1 MESYTGF
8 AEFYDLFMDNIPYEE
23 WSKYLISL
31 LKENNINDGIVLDMV
46 CGTGNITEF
55 LAKAGYDMI
64 GIDNSEDMLMEAM
77 NKRYDTGLDILY
89 LCQDMRD
96 FELYGTVAAAVSICD
111 SMNYILEYDDLVK
124 VFKLVN
130 NYLDPNGLFIF
141 DLNTIHKYECMGDS
155 TIAENRE
162 EGSFIWENSYYPDK
176 KLNQY
181 DLTIFAKDEDDRY
194 TKFEETHL
202 QRGYSIEE
210 IKSALKDAGLIFV
223 DSYSAFSK
231 NPISENDERIY
242 ILARE
247 HGKEIN

>member
-1 MESYTGF
+1 MDSYTGF

-23 WSKYLISL
+23 WSNYLISL
-31 LKENNINDGIVLDMV
+31 LKEYNVDDGIVLDMG

-55 LAKAGYDMI
+55 LARAGYDMI

-77 NKRYDTGLDILY
+77 NKRYDSGLDILY

-111 SMNYILEYDDLVK
+111 SMNYIIDYNDLVK
-124 VFKLVN
+124 VFSLVN

-141 DLNTIHKYECMGDS
+141 DLNTIHKYETMGDC

-162 EGSFIWENSYYPDK
+162 TGSFIWENSYFPDK

-181 DLTIFAKDEDDRY
+181 DLTIFAKDEDERY
-194 TKFEETHL
+194 TKFEETHI
-202 QRGYSIEE
+202 QRGYTLDE
-210 IKSALKDAGLIFV
+210 IKSALTEAGLIFI

-231 NPISENDERIY
+231 NPVSKNDERIY
-242 ILARE
+242 IIARE
-247 HGKEIN
+247 YGKAIN

>member
-31 LKENNINDGIVLDMV
+31 LKENNINDGIVLDIG

-111 SMNYILEYDDLVK
+111 SMNYILEYDDLVN

-141 DLNTIHKYECMGDS
+141 DLNTIHK
-155 TIAENRE
+155 
-162 EGSFIWENSYYPDK
+162 
-176 KLNQY
+176 
-181 DLTIFAKDEDDRY
+181 
-194 TKFEETHL
+194 
-202 QRGYSIEE
+202 
-210 IKSALKDAGLIFV
+210 
-223 DSYSAFSK
+223 
-231 NPISENDERIY
+231 
-242 ILARE
+242 
-247 HGKEIN
+247 

>member
-1 MESYTGF
+1 MDSYTGF

-23 WSKYLISL
+23 WSNYLISL
-31 LKENNINDGIVLDMV
+31 LKEYNVDDGIVLDMG

-55 LAKAGYDMI
+55 LARAGYDMI

-77 NKRYDTGLDILY
+77 NKRYDSGLDILY

-111 SMNYILEYDDLVK
+111 SMNYITEYNDLVK
-124 VFKLVN
+124 VFSLVN

-141 DLNTIHKYECMGDS
+141 DLNTIHKYENMGDC

-162 EGSFIWENSYYPDK
+162 TGSFIWENSYFPDK

-181 DLTIFAKDEDDRY
+181 DLTIFAKDEDERY
-194 TKFEETHL
+194 TKFEETHI
-202 QRGYSIEE
+202 QRGYTLDE
-210 IKSALKDAGLIFV
+210 IKSALTEAGLIFI

-231 NPISENDERIY
+231 NPVSENDERIY
-242 ILARE
+242 IIAKE
-247 HGKEIN
+247 YGKAIN